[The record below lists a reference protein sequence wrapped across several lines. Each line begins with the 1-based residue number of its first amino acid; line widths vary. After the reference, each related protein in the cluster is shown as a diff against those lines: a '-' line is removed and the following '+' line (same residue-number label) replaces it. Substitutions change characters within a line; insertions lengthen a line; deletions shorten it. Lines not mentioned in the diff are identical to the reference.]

1 MKYENKNLNRII
13 KVIVA
18 TLKKYGIKRAGIF
31 GSYVRGEQK
40 KDSDIDILIEPPKG
54 MSLIGFIHLKY
65 ELEDKLNKKID
76 LISYRGIHPLLKKQ
90 ILKEEEKIIW
100 EEV

>member
-1 MKYENKNLNRII
+1 MKNKNLNKII
-13 KVIVA
+13 KAIVDI
-18 TLKKYGIKRAGIF
+18 LKKYGVKKAGIF
-31 GSYVRGEQK
+31 GSYVREEQK
-40 KDSDIDILIEPPKG
+40 KDSDIDILIKPPKG

-65 ELEDKLNKKID
+65 ELEDKLHKKID

>member
-1 MKYENKNLNRII
+1 MKNKNLNKII
-13 KVIVA
+13 RVIAA
-18 TLKKYGIKRAGIF
+18 TLKRYGIKRAGIF
-31 GSYVRGEQK
+31 GSYVRGENK
-40 KDSDIDILIEPPKG
+40 ENSDIDILIEPPKG

-65 ELEDKLNKKID
+65 ELEDKLHKKID

-100 EEV
+100 KGA